1 VTEEQLSLEDRKL
14 LNKIQNM
21 INSEKHESGSM
32 TKWVDLYL
40 VSLFILNTMLYLCGA
55 WFGVMTNFRLIDD
68 FGDGIILHKDFFNII
83 NITFQ
88 NNIRFRP
95 TWELGNILYWGI
107 FDNNPALH
115 HACRILIKFSCFF
128 MMCHLVYKKNKLSY
142 QSLLVCAIFIQG
154 AFLVHYNIPEARL
167 APQEISLVF
176 YSLLLFYCIEFKFRF
191 NQIAFIIVSILF
203 IGTKESAIISWP
215 LFALLYYIKSG
226 NKKIYPL
233 IFSSMFWGF
242 SLFRLFEIS
251 RNKSYGFNYNEGM
264 MDREYFFNWTA
275 TELFDEPYF
284 YILLLLLFFTKN
296 IFDIDNFKKSNGLV
310 PIFVF
315 YFILSSVSFEVS
327 FRYVFPALTIWVLL
341 ISASLNYKSNWILF
355 IPIILTLNGLRNS
368 NDFLSQF
375 ISQYNVSISENKLLH
390 EINNSNNLTYKFY
403 EENEYTHKILIYFN
417 NYRKYFNP
425 DINQVKFVKTG
436 EYQILISQKKL
447 NYKLF
452 KKIESNPL
460 EDYWIYNVSKKI
472 SFFLGTDSFHVDNGS
487 PNTKNNTWFLYS
499 VTEESV

>member
-1 VTEEQLSLEDRKL
+1 
-14 LNKIQNM
+14 
-21 INSEKHESGSM
+21 
-32 TKWVDLYL
+32 
-40 VSLFILNTMLYLCGA
+40 
-55 WFGVMTNFRLIDD
+55 
-68 FGDGIILHKDFFNII
+68 
-83 NITFQ
+83 
-88 NNIRFRP
+88 
-95 TWELGNILYWGI
+95 
-107 FDNNPALH
+107 
-115 HACRILIKFSCFF
+115 
-128 MMCHLVYKKNKLSY
+128 
-142 QSLLVCAIFIQG
+142 
-154 AFLVHYNIPEARL
+154 
-167 APQEISLVF
+167 
-176 YSLLLFYCIEFKFRF
+176 
-191 NQIAFIIVSILF
+191 
-203 IGTKESAIISWP
+203 
-215 LFALLYYIKSG
+215 
-226 NKKIYPL
+226 
-233 IFSSMFWGF
+233 MFWGF

-296 IFDIDNFKKSNGLV
+296 IFDIGNFKKSNGLV

-315 YFILSSVSFEVS
+315 YFVLSSVSFEVS